1 MKICTVEKMRASD
14 RAASEK
20 YGIPS
25 IVLMENAAIS
35 CVKEIIGFNS
45 FAVLCGKGNNAGD
58 GFAIARHLIN
68 AGKTVK
74 IYLILGDSFSG
85 DALTNFRILENLQVH
100 FCDLSEGSLQN
111 DIIEF
116 DCVIDAIFGTGIH
129 GEIAENILSVF
140 DLVNNYANY
149 VLSVDVPSGIDA
161 DSGKVLKNAVKADKT
176 VTFAAY
182 KRGLLLYP
190 AADFAGEIKV
200 ADISIPKEAFS
211 DVKLEITDAKKM
223 RALMPRRNK
232 NTHKGD
238 YGKILIIGGSVGMA
252 GAVCLAAR
260 AAFMTGAGLVTACVP
275 KEINDIVQKNV
286 VEAMT
291 ISLDFEHEHTKI
303 IEKINGFDAIL
314 FGNGIGREAYAVDM
328 LANILAAARVPLII
342 DADGL
347 FALAQRPKL
356 LALCG
361 ENVILTPHTMEMAR
375 LLGVSADEVEENRI
389 DIARDF
395 AVKNGLT
402 LVLKGNHTIIT
413 APDGSQ
419 SVNINGNSGM
429 ATAGSGDALAG
440 ILAGLAPRMES
451 PFDAA
456 TLAVFLHGAAG
467 DFAAGAVGEN
477 SVTAGNIVSAISHI
491 LPVEI

>member
-1 MKICTVEKMRASD
+1 
-14 RAASEK
+14 
-20 YGIPS
+20 
-25 IVLMENAAIS
+25 
-35 CVKEIIGFNS
+35 
-45 FAVLCGKGNNAGD
+45 
-58 GFAIARHLIN
+58 
-68 AGKTVK
+68 
-74 IYLILGDSFSG
+74 
-85 DALTNFRILENLQVH
+85 
-100 FCDLSEGSLQN
+100 
-111 DIIEF
+111 
-116 DCVIDAIFGTGIH
+116 
-129 GEIAENILSVF
+129 
-140 DLVNNYANY
+140 
-149 VLSVDVPSGIDA
+149 
-161 DSGKVLKNAVKADKT
+161 
-176 VTFAAY
+176 
-182 KRGLLLYP
+182 
-190 AADFAGEIKV
+190 
-200 ADISIPKEAFS
+200 
-211 DVKLEITDAKKM
+211 M

-275 KEINDIVQKNV
+275 KEINDIIQKNV

-291 ISLDFEHEHTKI
+291 ISLDFEKEHTKI

-314 FGNGIGREAYAVDM
+314 FGNGIGREPYAADM
-328 LANILAAARVPLII
+328 LANVLAAARVPLII

-347 FALAQRPKL
+347 FALSQRPQL

-389 DIARDF
+389 DIAHDF

-413 APDGSQ
+413 APDGRQ
-419 SVNINGNSGM
+419 SVNVNGNSGM

-456 TLAVFLHGAAG
+456 TLSVFLHGAAG